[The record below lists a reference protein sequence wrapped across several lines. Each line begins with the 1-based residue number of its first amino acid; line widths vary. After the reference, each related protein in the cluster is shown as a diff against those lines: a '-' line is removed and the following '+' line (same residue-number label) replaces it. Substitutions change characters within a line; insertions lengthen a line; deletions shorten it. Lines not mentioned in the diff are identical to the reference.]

1 MIVLHGVQHKAIGV
15 GDGIV
20 VIKHEKTLFSSERRK
35 VIPISQIAAVELKK
49 PGTFINGCI
58 QIQLAGQVSKDASGT
73 LTGGAVDAAN
83 DENSVLFT
91 SEYLPKAQRI
101 QEEIYRQLAGTK

>member
-35 VIPISQIAAVELKK
+35 VIPISQIAR
-49 PGTFINGCI
+49 
-58 QIQLAGQVSKDASGT
+58 S
-73 LTGGAVDAAN
+73 
-83 DENSVLFT
+83 
-91 SEYLPKAQRI
+91 
-101 QEEIYRQLAGTK
+101 